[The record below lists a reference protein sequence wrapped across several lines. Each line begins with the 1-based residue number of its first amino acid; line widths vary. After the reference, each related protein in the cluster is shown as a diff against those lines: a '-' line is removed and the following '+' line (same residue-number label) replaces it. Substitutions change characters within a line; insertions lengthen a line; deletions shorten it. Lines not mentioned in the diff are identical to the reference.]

1 MGSQNAYGYG
11 YEVNSGWHGYNQIY
25 QLDDTFDNLLRLDHN
40 AQPCCAQKRPNPYPV
55 AWPPKDTYL
64 DPIPRTD
71 VTRLLG
77 VKNRPVMTYQEKLPP
92 FASAK
97 LFYIAIAIII
107 MVVIMK
113 LAF

>member
-11 YEVNSGWHGYNQIY
+11 YEVNSGWKGYNKIY
-25 QLDDTFDNLLRLDHN
+25 QLDDTADNLLRLDHN
-40 AQPCCAQKRPNPYPV
+40 AQPCCAQKRPSAFPV

-64 DPIPRTD
+64 DPIPRATD
-71 VTRLLG
+71 QTRLLG
-77 VKNRPVMTYQEKLPP
+77 VKNRPTYQEKLPP

-97 LFYIAIAIII
+97 LFYVAIAILV

-113 LAF
+113 LAL